1 MWKSKPKAKP
11 QNGYL
16 QASMFSPKRS
26 PVCFS
31 FYFLC
36 SLVPPRRF
44 FVSHFA
50 FLNFFSNFGKL
61 FLGGFLGIDHIFFGD
76 AMS

>member
-36 SLVPPRRF
+36 SLVPLVGSLFPILHFLIF
-44 FVSHFA
+44 FKFWKIV
-50 FLNFFSNFGKL
+50 
-61 FLGGFLGIDHIFFGD
+61 LGGFLGIDHIFFGD